1 VEHDIKL
8 FFVVKQYD
16 PFNKRWKNISHYS
29 KSGNFLGQA
38 IFETEQEA
46 QEYLEQYERKLS
58 LASID
63 ISSSSSNEPNGI
75 KGRIRRYQYIELK
88 VFQES
93 TLPAVI

>member
-1 VEHDIKL
+1 L

-16 PFNKRWKNISHYS
+16 PFNKLWKSISHYS

-38 IFETEQEA
+38 VFETEQEA
-46 QEYLEQYERKLS
+46 QEYLEQYESKLS

-63 ISSSSSNEPNGI
+63 IGSSSSSNGPNGI
-75 KGRIRRYQYIELK
+75 KDRRRRYQYIELK